1 MTNAKRLLIALAIAG
16 GIYGVALGA
25 GSFLYATDLIGTGAT
40 HNDCEGYREEIAEE
54 QGIDEQD
61 VDQDEIER
69 RTEACLDS
77 HELTAK
83 PDRPAIS
90 SVRSSSSVPVMPA
103 WAGSSSGKWRPR
115 SPWAAAPNTASA
127 IAWQTTSPSE
137 CPASPGSSS
146 NLTPPSHNGRAS

>member
-1 MTNAKRLLIALAIAG
+1 MTSAKRLLVALAIAA
-16 GIYGVALGA
+16 GIYGVALGV

-83 PDRPAIS
+83 EAFRTEYLFWSAWPALICAVIFLTWPLWVGVLMRQEEAEGLEDHGRP
-90 SVRSSSSVPVMPA
+90 
-103 WAGSSSGKWRPR
+103 SGE
-115 SPWAAAPNTASA
+115 TA
-127 IAWQTTSPSE
+127 
-137 CPASPGSSS
+137 
-146 NLTPPSHNGRAS
+146 H